1 MISRNLPRL
10 IAREQ
15 LGLSL
20 RPAHPRNRRRR
31 VLARA
36 FILWPVLE
44 APAGFATFAA
54 IRRASS
60 RCASLQK
67 GRAYAGCTQ
76 GAARYYFN
84 SLVSPAE
91 WSILGCMGDGRTVSS
106 PVLSGDIWR
115 VRIMWPNGKKNYF
128 GKFSSEKDAIEWID
142 AHSWLTNSATENS
155 VSEPPGADRPPPP
168 DSEAWKEVSIEFE
181 GRILTGLYGKYNGM
195 LTVRSAQGTKTK
207 RAGRLPDR
215 VLARMML
222 RELATEEKYRARG

>member
-1 MISRNLPRL
+1 MISRNPPRL

-20 RPAHPRNRRRR
+20 GPAHPRNRRRR

-36 FILWPVLE
+36 FILWLVLE

-67 GRAYAGCTQ
+67 GRAYAGCTH
-76 GAARYYFN
+76 GAARYFN

-91 WSILGCMGDGRTVSS
+91 WSILSSMGDGRTVSS
-106 PVLSGDIWR
+106 PVLRGDIWR
-115 VRIMWPNGKKNYF
+115 VKIMWPNGKKNYF
-128 GKFSSEKDAIEWID
+128 GKFSSEKDAVEWID
-142 AHSWLTNSATENS
+142 AHSWLTISATENS
-155 VSEPPGADRPPPP
+155 ASEPPGADRPRPP

-181 GRILTGLYGKYNGM
+181 GRILGSYRKYNGM
-195 LTVRSAQGTKTK
+195 LTVRWACGTKTK

-222 RELATEEKYRARG
+222 RELATEQKHRAR